1 MTSDRPIILT
11 IPNPPSLNKL
21 WARKGGGG
29 RTKSREYR
37 AWLTAA
43 GWEVRRQAVGMVPLA
58 CRYDMTINVPISR
71 RDTGNWEKPIGDL
84 LQAVGVVTNDGNIHA
99 LIVCPMARNDCMV
112 ALTPLP
118 DMGGVRKPARS
129 AYEGRTIAAKPTRKA
144 MDKMAA
150 LRQRVPF

>member
-1 MTSDRPIILT
+1 VTADRPIILT

-43 GWEVRRQAVGMVPLA
+43 GWEVRRQAVGMPALA
-58 CRYDMTINVPISR
+58 CRYDMTLNVPISR
-71 RDTGNWEKPIGDL
+71 RDTDNWPKPIGDL
-84 LQAVGVVTNDGNIHA
+84 LQMAGVVTNDGNIHR
-99 LIVCPMARNDCMV
+99 LSVNPCDRRDCMV

-118 DMGGVRKPARS
+118 DMDGVRKPAKS
-129 AYEGRTIAAKPTRKA
+129 AYEGRTIAAKPTRKVL
-144 MDKMAA
+144 DKMAA
-150 LRQRVPF
+150 LRMKVPF